1 MNNHEALLAEREKKI
16 VQLEAITTKLFA
28 DLTAAASSASDVA
41 AAVKDAAGEGATA
54 AGIVTVVNDHA
65 VTLRAAAD
73 RAAAHERAVDRVETI
88 EVAQR
93 RADVPKANEDHVDA
107 PENAAENTAAPKASA
122 AALDRAAADRAA
134 AHEYAIDRV
143 ETIEVAQRP
152 AEAVNDSAAAL
163 DGGIDDNTTHPAL
176 DKIKDKQYQAH
187 EEMVGVLVERGAVE
201 LCGSIIV
208 VCEYLRSGVVVL

>member
-1 MNNHEALLAEREKKI
+1 MNNNEALLAERDKKI

-28 DLTAAASSASDVA
+28 DLTAAASSAIEVA

-54 AGIVTVVNDHA
+54 AGIVTVVNDLA

-73 RAAAHERAVDRVETI
+73 RAAAHERATDRVDTF

-93 RADVPKANEDHVDA
+93 HAVVPKATADYADA
-107 PENAAENTAAPKASA
+107 PEVAAENIAAP
-122 AALDRAAADRAA
+122 
-134 AHEYAIDRV
+134 
-143 ETIEVAQRP
+143 
-152 AEAVNDSAAAL
+152 EAVDDSAAAL
-163 DGGIDDNTTHPAL
+163 DGGMDDNTTHPAL

-187 EEMVGVLVERGAVE
+187 EEMVGELVERGAVK

-208 VCEYLRSGVVVL
+208 VCEYLRSGVDVL